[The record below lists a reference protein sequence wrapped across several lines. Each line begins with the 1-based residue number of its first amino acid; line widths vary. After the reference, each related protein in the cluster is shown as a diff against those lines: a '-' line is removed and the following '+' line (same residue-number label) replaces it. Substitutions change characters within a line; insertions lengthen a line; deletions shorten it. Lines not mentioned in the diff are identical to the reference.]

1 MPLPTTSVVNELLTA
16 SRARG
21 YAGEDS
27 PARGYAG
34 EDFAVLLRTLADM
47 SGVED

>member
-21 YAGEDS
+21 YAGED
-27 PARGYAG
+27 
-34 EDFAVLLRTLADM
+34 FVVLFRTLADM